1 MLPVPQ
7 SEVLRQIIN
16 SELNIPEFKYV
27 VEQYT
32 NDFITKI
39 NFNNEQFRES
49 IQFDNFF
56 KFVKELTVFVNS
68 NVIY

>member
-27 VEQYT
+27 VEYYT

-49 IQFDNFF
+49 I
-56 KFVKELTVFVNS
+56 
-68 NVIY
+68 